1 MQPQPIAATK
11 AIHGEMS
18 LPLFSD
24 AYSIPT
30 KINTYSPPLSAG
42 TVPPNSVRTI
52 DMVTS
57 LFFIRMECGPKSS
70 WKTCIGD
77 QLKLR
82 GGYGVLGNQE
92 IDNYQYSSTITTGIN
107 YPDGNGGLLQGAFP
121 KNFANPDIKWE
132 ETAMTNV
139 GIDFMAFN
147 NRLKQ
152 RLLCEKYK
160 RYLADRSYS
169 YLFRWCQWPY
179 TQCGQ
184 DT

>member
-1 MQPQPIAATK
+1 
-11 AIHGEMS
+11 
-18 LPLFSD
+18 
-24 AYSIPT
+24 
-30 KINTYSPPLSAG
+30 
-42 TVPPNSVRTI
+42 
-52 DMVTS
+52 MVTS
-57 LFFIRMECGPKSS
+57 PLFIRMECGRRKFMENVH
-70 WKTCIGD
+70 WLD

-147 NRLKQ
+147 NRLSLTADYYVKNT
-152 RLLCEKYK
+152 K

-169 YLFRWCQWPY
+169 YLFRWCQ
-179 TQCGQ
+179 
-184 DT
+184 

>member
-1 MQPQPIAATK
+1 
-11 AIHGEMS
+11 
-18 LPLFSD
+18 
-24 AYSIPT
+24 
-30 KINTYSPPLSAG
+30 
-42 TVPPNSVRTI
+42 
-52 DMVTS
+52 
-57 LFFIRMECGPKSS
+57 MENVH
-70 WKTCIGD
+70 WLD

-147 NRLKQ
+147 NRLSLTADYYVKIQ
-152 RLLCEKYK
+152 

-169 YLFRWCQWPY
+169 YLFRWCQ
-179 TQCGQ
+179 
-184 DT
+184 